1 MPTWINIKKL
11 KQIALCLLISTPAM
25 SAGLEAVSKK
35 KAEASS
41 VELQSKSATKP
52 ATSQSATQNII
63 SPPPPKPTP
72 ATPPASAVGAAPVS
86 QEESTQESTSQAQP
100 KSGQGGNQPQPER
113 SIFSKRLAKR
123 LSLATSLGWA
133 VVKPSTGS
141 WVGIGASDIT
151 ARWRESRKEGLMFM
165 ITARY
170 APTAGVWRVDNR
182 DYDTTLHGMYFG
194 VELQK
199 AIESMGAATIKTGL
213 ELGYVLVHAAPQD
226 KAEADSKVRG
236 GKINLAVSGGAD
248 WDILGGKVKVGPFVR
263 AHLAGFS
270 VARIVSRR
278 NSLQTQN
285 AFVSGFSIFNVGGSV
300 NFVF

>member
-1 MPTWINIKKL
+1 MPTWMNVTTL
-11 KQIALCLLISTPAM
+11 KQITLCWLVSTPAM
-25 SAGLEAVSKK
+25 SAGLDS
-35 KAEASS
+35 
-41 VELQSKSATKP
+41 LSKSKPEGVNASPAASQTKSPTKP
-52 ATSQSATQNII
+52 ATSTSSATPTLVT
-63 SPPPPKPTP
+63 PPAKPTP
-72 ATPPASAVGAAPVS
+72 ATPAAPAVIVTPRS
-86 QEESTQESTSQAQP
+86 QESTQQEQP
-100 KSGQGGNQPQPER
+100 KSGQLPNHSIAER
-113 SIFSKRLAKR
+113 SQFSKRLAKR

-141 WVGIGASDIT
+141 WSGIGASDIT
-151 ARWRESRKEGLMFM
+151 ARWRESRKADLMFM

-170 APTAGVWRVDNR
+170 APMTGVWRVDQR

-199 AIESMGAATIKTGL
+199 PIESMGAPTIKTGL
-213 ELGYVLVHAAPQD
+213 ELGYVMVHAAPQD
-226 KAEADSKVRG
+226 KAEADSKVKG

-248 WDILGGKVKVGPFVR
+248 WDILGGKIKVGPFVR

-285 AFVSGFSIFNVGGSV
+285 AFVSGFSIFNVGGSI